1 MGAFCQPA
9 TAKPNYT
16 KKSYIDDLTLLEKI
30 SLSDLIQK
38 KRIIGPLDFHDR
50 FNLELPPSKA
60 ILQHQLADLTRFTTK
75 QSMVLNTKKTKCMP
89 FNNSQTKDFLPTL
102 SIKEG
107 ANLEVVYQ
115 IKLVGLVVTSNMGW
129 NEHVNYTIQRVNRTL
144 WQLTRFKRLGADRD
158 KLVQFYMLKILS
170 LKEYTNVW
178 GCLLSFVHL
187 TGVES
192 SQASARS

>member
-1 MGAFCQPA
+1 MASFQSSGTTLAYTNPRTNSRFKPVSKDNLNHSYQSSFQPQGGRGAFCQSA

-60 ILQHQLADLTRFTTK
+60 ILQHQVEDLTSFTTK

-89 FNNSQTKDFLPTL
+89 FNNSQTKDFC
-102 SIKEG
+102 
-107 ANLEVVYQ
+107 Q
-115 IKLVGLVVTSNMGW
+115 
-129 NEHVNYTIQRVNRTL
+129 H
-144 WQLTRFKRLGADRD
+144 
-158 KLVQFYMLKILS
+158 
-170 LKEYTNVW
+170 
-178 GCLLSFVHL
+178 
-187 TGVES
+187 
-192 SQASARS
+192 